1 MSQLSITLLILF
13 TIILII
19 GFVQTIRLGQAQ
31 ADNRQN
37 GLDSSISAVVKES
50 PYARNPVFWAYI
62 VGLALILAYIVYHIV

>member
-1 MSQLSITLLILF
+1 M
-13 TIILII
+13 
-19 GFVQTIRLGQAQ
+19 QTIRLGQAQ